1 MKFYIDETN
10 TITNVTTALMMLRDL
25 GCANDI
31 PINIQFDGLYITVI
45 VNFGKRDSRMRSFYL
60 QDMYRY
66 EEKFDSIY
74 RRIEDDIN
82 EIVLIRDMADKTK
95 ED

>member
-1 MKFYIDETN
+1 MKFYNDETSM
-10 TITNVTTALMMLRDL
+10 ITNVTTALMMLRDL

-66 EEKFDSIY
+66 QKEFDTIY
-74 RRIEDDIN
+74 RSIEDDIN
-82 EIVLIRDMADKTK
+82 DIAFIRGMEDKNK